1 MVLSLNRAAKQ
12 GSVAKTTLQRALENG
27 EISAT
32 KNGKGHW
39 QIEESEFGRWLGARS
54 TEQTETS
61 SKIQHGTPIG
71 TSEKTTNSSALE
83 AEVNLLRE
91 RLSDKDDVIA
101 DLRTRLDV
109 EGEER
114 RKLTAM
120 LTDQRNSQTSEPKK
134 GFWARLRG

>member
-1 MVLSLNRAAKQ
+1 MALSLNRASKQ
-12 GSVAKTTLQRALENG
+12 GGVAKTTLQRALESG

-32 KNGKGHW
+32 KNDKGHW
-39 QIEESEFGRWLGARS
+39 QIEESEFGRWLGTRS

-61 SKIQHGTPIG
+61 PEIQSGTPTG
-71 TSEKTTNSSALE
+71 TPEKTTNVSALE

-101 DLRTRLDV
+101 DLRTRLDS

-120 LTDQRNSQTSEPKK
+120 LTDQRGSQEQKPKRSL
-134 GFWARLRG
+134 WARIMG